1 MKNLSHSASFHS
13 KEKIAPAKSGIK
25 HLLRSRSTSVC
36 QAKHLNLHAH
46 SPKPTHEPLTEDY
59 RVMIYTATIILTD
72 RQETKVPASVAPTWA
87 A

>member
-1 MKNLSHSASFHS
+1 MVLN
-13 KEKIAPAKSGIK
+13 
-25 HLLRSRSTSVC
+25 LLRSRSTSVC

-46 SPKPTHEPLTEDY
+46 APKPTHEPLTEDY

-87 A
+87 ALMNTTRCAGWRGDSASITAFM